1 MLATTHA
8 SCLVGIEARPVQVEV
23 QLGQGLPGVDLVGLP
38 ERAVR
43 ESRVRVRAALSAL
56 PFQPPPR
63 HLVLNLAPGDLRK
76 NGAGFD
82 LAVAVSIMAAC
93 GALAPNRLHETLLIG
108 ELALS
113 GRLRPV
119 RGVLAQLRAARRR
132 GLKFALVPADNR
144 AEAALVDGLVVHCV
158 EHLQQAVAW
167 LNGEVELA
175 PASVPH
181 VTGPPGVHHCDLAE
195 VRGQEGARRAMEIAA
210 VAGHHLLLVGS
221 PGAGKTLLARCLPSV
236 LPPPTAGEALEI
248 ATIAT
253 AGGLQPP
260 ESLSNAQRPFRA
272 PHHTASAAALIGGG
286 EPIQPGEVTLAHG
299 GVLFL
304 DELPEFRR
312 NVIETLRTTMEDG
325 QVVISRVHQR
335 VTLPASPMLVAAMNP
350 CPCGFDGDPKR
361 ACSCSMQRIAAYRA
375 RVSGPLLDRFDLHV
389 QVPRVSAR
397 AMRQTEPGE
406 PSASMRQR
414 VIEARAIVDAAPATS
429 LSDLLRIAV
438 KKALSFL
445 ESAMEQLAM
454 SARAY
459 VKSLRVARTIA
470 ALEGGS
476 AVRTHHAA
484 EALQYRFLDRRTPQA
499 LPAQQ

>member
-23 QLGQGLPGVDLVGLP
+23 QLGQGLPGVDIVGLP

-43 ESRVRVRAALSAL
+43 ESRVRVRAALGAL
-56 PFQPPPR
+56 QFQLPPR

-76 NGAGFD
+76 NGAGLD

-93 GALAPNRLHETLLIG
+93 GSVAPTRLEHTLLVG

-113 GRLRPV
+113 GMLRPV
-119 RGVLAQLRAARRR
+119 RGVLAQLRAAARR
-132 GLKFALVPADNR
+132 GLRHALVPARNQ
-144 AEAALVDGLVVHCV
+144 AEASLVDGLEVHCI
-158 EHLQQAVAW
+158 EHLQQARQW
-167 LNGEVELA
+167 LNGELELPRA
-175 PASVPH
+175 QPPI
-181 VTGPPGVHHCDLAE
+181 GPVHRCEEHADLAE
-195 VRGQEGARRAMEIAA
+195 IRGQEGARRAVEIAA
-210 VAGHHLLLVGS
+210 AGAHHLLLIGS
-221 PGAGKTLLARCLPSV
+221 PGAGKTMLARALPSV
-236 LPPPTAGEALEI
+236 LPPPTADEALEI

-260 ESLSNAQRPFRA
+260 DSLTNAQRPFRA

-325 QVVISRVHQR
+325 CVVISRVHQR
-335 VTLPASPMLVAAMNP
+335 VTLPASPMLVAALNP
-350 CPCGFDGDPKR
+350 CPCGFEGDPKR
-361 ACSCSMQRIAAYRA
+361 LCTCSPQRIASYRG
-375 RVSGPLLDRFDLHV
+375 RVSGPLVDRFDLHV
-389 QVPRVSAR
+389 QVPRVSAQAIR
-397 AMRQTEPGE
+397 KAATGE
-406 PSASMRQR
+406 PSSKVRER
-414 VIEARAIVDAAPATS
+414 VVHARELLDAMPRGS
-429 LSDLLRIAV
+429 LSDLLRTTDRD
-438 KKALSFL
+438 ALSFV
-445 ESAMEQLAM
+445 ESAMEQLGL

-470 ALEGGS
+470 ALEE
-476 AVRTHHAA
+476 AETVQTRHVA
-484 EALQYRFLDRRTPQA
+484 EALQYRFLDRRGP
-499 LPAQQ
+499 